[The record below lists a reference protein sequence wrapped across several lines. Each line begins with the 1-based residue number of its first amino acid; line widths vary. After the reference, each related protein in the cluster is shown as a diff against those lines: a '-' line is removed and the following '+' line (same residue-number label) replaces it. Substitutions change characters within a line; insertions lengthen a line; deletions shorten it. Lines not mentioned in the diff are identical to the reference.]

1 VASRRATPSGHL
13 TFDSRSEEET
23 RRAGECCGR
32 HVVTP
37 MVFSLIGGLGSG
49 KTMFV
54 QGLARGLGVPEG
66 FYVTSP
72 SFTLVN
78 EYPGRLP
85 LSHIDLYRLEA
96 GLDLYDLG
104 LVEVMKSDG
113 VAAVEWADKLPPGT
127 FSDTLEIRFEI
138 GDGDRR
144 TLRFSAYGQDASSL
158 LKSFDL
164 SARRVRDPGPDPK
177 ER

>member
-1 VASRRATPSGHL
+1 VAAFRETASARL

-32 HVVTP
+32 HVNTP
-37 MVFSLIGGLGSG
+37 MVFSLIGDFGSG

-54 QGLARGLGVPEG
+54 QGLARGLGVPDDY
-66 FYVTSP
+66 YVTSP
-72 SFTLVN
+72 SFTLIN

-85 LSHIDLYRLEA
+85 LFHIDLYRLEA
-96 GLDLYDLG
+96 APDLDDLG
-104 LVEVMKSDG
+104 LVDVLKSDG
-113 VAAVEWADKLPPGT
+113 VAAVEWADKLPPEAL
-127 FSDTLEIRFEI
+127 SDALEIRFEI

-158 LKSFDL
+158 LKSLNL
-164 SARRVRDPGPDPK
+164 SPGNRETPAPT
-177 ER
+177 

>member
-1 VASRRATPSGHL
+1 VAAFRETASARL

-32 HVVTP
+32 HVSTP
-37 MVFSLIGGLGSG
+37 MVFSLIGDFGCG

-54 QGLARGLGVPEG
+54 QGLARGLGVPDDY
-66 FYVTSP
+66 YVTSP
-72 SFTLVN
+72 SFTLIN

-85 LSHIDLYRLEA
+85 LFHIDLYRLEA
-96 GLDLYDLG
+96 VPDLDDLG
-104 LVEVMKSDG
+104 LVDVLKSDG
-113 VAAVEWADKLPPGT
+113 VAAVEWADKLPPEAL
-127 FSDTLEIRFEI
+127 SDSLEIRFEI

-158 LKSFDL
+158 LKSLNL
-164 SARRVRDPGPDPK
+164 SPGNRETPAPT
-177 ER
+177 

>member
-1 VASRRATPSGHL
+1 MAALRATPSARL

-32 HVVTP
+32 SVRTP
-37 MVFSLIGGLGSG
+37 MVFSLIGELGSG

-85 LSHIDLYRLEA
+85 LAHIDLFRLEA
-96 GLDLYDLG
+96 GADLDDLG
-104 LVEVMKSDG
+104 LVDALKSDG
-113 VAAVEWADKLPPGT
+113 VVAVEWADKLPDGAL
-127 FSDTLEIRFEI
+127 SEALEIRFEI

-144 TLRFSAYGQDASSL
+144 TLRFSAYGQEASSL
-158 LKSFDL
+158 LKSPDL
-164 SARRVRDPGPDPK
+164 SSGGRGTPAPA
-177 ER
+177 